1 MNDSPVKFSMVLN
14 KTNRKKNKKKKQ
26 ESCCVFVFTKLIFF
40 QLLNA
45 MMSQRGKLMLC
56 QYMRLYK
63 TNQPTYTQTSHR
75 HWIKRSGCL
84 LTQISFSERKLHWE

>member
-14 KTNRKKNKKKKQ
+14 KTHRKKKKYKKAV
-26 ESCCVFVFTKLIFF
+26 VFLFSQNCDFFF

-56 QYMRLYK
+56 QYTRLYK
-63 TNQPTYTQTSHR
+63 TNQPTH
-75 HWIKRSGCL
+75 KL
-84 LTQISFSERKLHWE
+84 LIGTG